1 MNYSRMAMAGFAA
14 WVVSLPIGFLINEV
28 LLSELY
34 AANVAAFRPYAEM
47 MANLPYGFG
56 MTLVGMQVFAYM
68 FARGYEGGSGITE
81 GARFGACAG
90 LLIVLLGTGW
100 NWVTTFISASLGLA
114 MAGDLLV
121 EAVLYGAIVGAVYRP
136 LAKTKA
142 A

>member
-1 MNYSRMAMAGFAA
+1 MNYSRIAMAGLVA
-14 WVVSLPIGFLINEV
+14 WVVSLPIGFFVNEV
-28 LLSELY
+28 LLSGLY
-34 AANVAAFRPYAEM
+34 AANAAAFRPDAEM

-100 NWVTTFISASLGLA
+100 NWVTTPISASLGLA
-114 MAGDLLV
+114 MAVDLLV

>member
-1 MNYSRMAMAGFAA
+1 MNYSRIAVAGFVA
-14 WVVSLPIGFLINEV
+14 WVVSLPIGFLVNEV
-28 LLSELY
+28 LLSGLY
-34 AANVAAFRPYAEM
+34 AANAAAFRPDAEM

-68 FARGYEGGSGITE
+68 FARGYEGGSGISE
-81 GARFGACAG
+81 GVRFGACAG

-100 NWVTTFISASLGLA
+100 NWVTTPISASLGLA
-114 MAGDLLV
+114 MAIDLLV

-136 LAKTKA
+136 LAGTKA